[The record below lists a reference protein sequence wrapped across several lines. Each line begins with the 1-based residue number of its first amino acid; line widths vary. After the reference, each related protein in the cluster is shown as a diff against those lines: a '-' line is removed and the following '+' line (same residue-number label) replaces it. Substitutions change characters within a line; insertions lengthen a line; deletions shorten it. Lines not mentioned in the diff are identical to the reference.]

1 MAWDEAELER
11 YIDEGT
17 EENSALEY
25 KAGAALNPKN
35 PDVIEIT
42 KDVSAMANSAG
53 GVVIYGIKEFAKP
66 KRHLPDKLDAI
77 DRTTFDKERL
87 EHIINTIRPRL
98 HQFTVTPVPIGSDSN
113 SVCYVVEI
121 PEGRTAHQCR
131 DNRYYRR
138 YNFEAVPMEDYEIR
152 LVMNRLTVPDA
163 SIEFRTKL
171 HMGVGATKHYL
182 LSPVIKNLGSQAI
195 RDFKLVFTFPSE
207 VLQGGG
213 AEMVNPRANI
223 ISMMDNQRNHVVSFQ
238 SSLLLFPEDERDIGN
253 EMGWKYII
261 HEDTIHTIQVRHTR
275 DDKFLIRWKLYAD
288 NMPAKE
294 GTWPIYDLHPHF

>member
-1 MAWDEAELER
+1 MAWDEVELQRHIE
-11 YIDEGT
+11 EGI
-17 EENSALEY
+17 EESSALDY
-25 KAGAALNPKN
+25 KSGAALNAKN
-35 PDVIEIT
+35 PNVNEIT

-53 GVVIYGIKEFAKP
+53 GVIIYGITESKTN
-66 KRHLPDKLDAI
+66 RHLPEKLDPI

-98 HQFTVTPVPIGSDSN
+98 HQFTVTPVPIASDSN
-113 SVCYVVEI
+113 NVCYVVEI

-163 SIEFRTKL
+163 SVEFKTQL

-182 LSPVIKNLGSQAI
+182 LAPVIKNLGSQAI
-195 RDFKLVFTFPSE
+195 RDFKLIFIFPGE
-207 VLQGGG
+207 VLHGGG

-223 ISMMDNQRNHVVSFQ
+223 ISVADKLRNHVVSFQ

-253 EMGWKYII
+253 EMGWKYVI
-261 HEDTIHTIQVRHTR
+261 HEDTINTIQVRHMR
-275 DDKFLIRWKLYAD
+275 EDKFLIKWKLYAD

-294 GTWPIYDLHPHF
+294 GTWPIYDLHPNF